1 MSRWNGTLLLAVVFT
16 AHSCDGNDSNRTE
29 VLNIGDTLRL
39 SEKTNINTCYNVNTG
54 GPVELPWTIRGT
66 NDGGLYRCFD
76 INNLY
81 YPIEP
86 PDYYV
91 MVFIRHEVSSVIASG
106 DICADNS
113 SSYSMCLTIMEG
125 ASTTLW
131 CNATDGYPTPIVRW
145 FIREIDEIGYK
156 DTDLGIEGPLLIH
169 KIAYECTS
177 LLVCKVGNYINK
189 EKESTVEK
197 LIKVYVGR
205 QPNAAITT
213 VKDGKLQNSG
223 TNISI
228 CPRDGMVFSCDVNTS
243 PPPDMVIRW
252 NMSDIYILTWN
263 STMNSVWNTA
273 AYFTLSS
280 NVSITCRT
288 KFESII
294 QHATNLPNATIEWKN
309 IDLDCVSYIKCEA
322 ANMFGKD
329 IKTLNLMKGQCQG

>member
-1 MSRWNGTLLLAVVFT
+1 MFRWYGTLLLAVVFT

-29 VLNIGDTLRL
+29 VLNIGETLTL
-39 SEKTNINTCYNVNTG
+39 SEKTNYACFSVNTS
-54 GPVELPWTIRGT
+54 GPAALRRTITST

-76 INNLY
+76 INNQKD
-81 YPIEP
+81 PMEP
-86 PDYYV
+86 TAHYV

-113 SSYSMCLTIMEG
+113 SSNLWCLTIEEG
-125 ASTTLW
+125 TSTTLW

-145 FIREIDEIGYK
+145 FIREFNKMGYK
-156 DTDLGIEGPLLIH
+156 DTDLGIEGQLIIH
-169 KIAYECTS
+169 NISYECTS

-205 QPNAAITT
+205 QPNAAIETL
-213 VKDGKLQNSG
+213 KDGKLQNSG

-228 CPRDGMVFSCDVNTS
+228 CPRDGMVFSCNVMNTS
-243 PPPDMVIRW
+243 PPPDVVIIW

-263 STMNSVWNTA
+263 FTLNSGWNTA
-273 AYFTLSS
+273 AYFTSD
-280 NVSITCRT
+280 VSITCKT
-288 KFESII
+288 KFDSII
-294 QHATNLPNATIEWKN
+294 QHDKNPLNATIEWKN

-329 IKTLNLMKGQCQG
+329 IKTLNLMKGQCQD